1 MRTTEET
8 MILLSSHDH
17 NLPVLAPLLRQHRPT
32 CQEPETLHTPLHK
45 AILGA
50 AQYLS
55 ISDCNLQEEKLK
67 LAEQTVRL
75 LLENGAIWN
84 DLDREGKTPGCVADE
99 NGLKGLYEIMVDA
112 GVRAELL
119 FSRLDG
125 YISLGGESEGED
137 EEDEDEED
145 EEDEEEEEEEK
156 EEEQGKEGD
165 KGMEDGDE
173 EVPALVSAD
182 TAAAADREQKDT
194 PKEETSKGT
203 AEPEWKDPNP
213 ITSPAYLSS
222 RLTYHPDKL
231 LDADSNGVMMSWET
245 DIMRRTAELLLLQ
258 TPTPPSSTTTTSGPR
273 VLNIGFGMGI
283 IDTLFQSHSPPPKKH
298 TIIEAHPDVLTHHL
312 HTTSPWRTNPA
323 IEILPGRWQDVLPSL
338 ITRGEIYD
346 AIYFDTF
353 AEDYSALRD
362 FFTEYVIAL
371 LNPEGGRFGFFN
383 GLGADRKISY
393 DVYRKVVEMDLFEA
407 GLETKWEVVKVGDL
421 EKEGEWE
428 GVRRKYWSLDEYWL
442 PICTFLGELEE
453 GV

>member
-1 MRTTEET
+1 MPTTEET
-8 MILLSSHDH
+8 IILLSSYDH
-17 NLPVLAPLLRQHRPT
+17 NLSVLAPLLRQHRPT
-32 CQEPETLHTPLHK
+32 CQELETLHTPLHK

-55 ISDCNLQEEKLK
+55 ISDCNLQEEKMK

-99 NGLKGLYEIMVDA
+99 KGLKGLYEIMVDA
-112 GVRAELL
+112 GVRSELL

-125 YISLGGESEGED
+125 YMSLGGGESGG
-137 EEDEDEED
+137 
-145 EEDEEEEEEEK
+145 EDEEEEEEEQEEKGDK
-156 EEEQGKEGD
+156 EIEGD
-165 KGMEDGDE
+165 
-173 EVPALVSAD
+173 VSVL
-182 TAAAADREQKDT
+182 
-194 PKEETSKGT
+194 GT

-213 ITSPAYLSS
+213 VTSPAYLSS

-245 DIMRRTAELLLLQ
+245 GIMRRTVELLLPP
-258 TPTPPSSTTTTSGPR
+258 TPTPPSSTTTSGPR

-283 IDTLFQSHSPPPKKH
+283 IDTLFQSHSPPPQKH

-312 HTTSPWRTNPA
+312 HATSPWRTNPT

-393 DVYRKVVEMDLFEA
+393 DVYRKIAEIDLFEA
-407 GLETKWEVVKVGDL
+407 GLEAKWEVVRVGDL
-421 EKEGEWE
+421 EKEVEWE
-428 GVRRKYWSLDEYWL
+428 GVRRKYWCLDEYWL
-442 PICTFLGELEE
+442 PVCTFLGELEE
-453 GV
+453 GI

>member
-1 MRTTEET
+1 MYKLTQPITSTPSNSPTMPTTEET
-8 MILLSSHDH
+8 MVLLSSHDH
-17 NLPVLAPLLRQHRPT
+17 NLSVLAPLLRQNRPT

-55 ISDCNLQEEKLK
+55 ISDYDLQEKKMK

-75 LLENGAIWN
+75 LLENGSIWN
-84 DLDREGKTPGCVADE
+84 DLDREGKTPGCLADE
-99 NGLKGLYEIMVDA
+99 KGLKGLYEILVDA

-125 YISLGGESEGED
+125 YVSLGEGENEGED
-137 EEDEDEED
+137 GDEDREED
-145 EEDEEEEEEEK
+145 K
-156 EEEQGKEGD
+156 E
-165 KGMEDGDE
+165 MEDGDE
-173 EVPALVSAD
+173 EVPTLVS
-182 TAAAADREQKDT
+182 
-194 PKEETSKGT
+194 

-231 LDADSNGVMMSWET
+231 LDADLNSVMMSWET
-245 DIMRRTAELLLLQ
+245 DIMRRTAELLLPQ
-258 TPTPPSSTTTTSGPR
+258 TPNPPSSSTTTTSTTTGPR
-273 VLNIGFGMGI
+273 ILNIGFGMGI
-283 IDTLFQSHSPPPKKH
+283 IDTLFQSHTPPPQKH

-312 HTTSPWRTNPA
+312 HPTSPWRTNPT
-323 IEILPGRWQDVLPSL
+323 IEILPGRWQDVLPSV
-338 ITRGEIYD
+338 IARGEIYD

-353 AEDYSALRD
+353 AEDYCALRD
-362 FFTEYVIAL
+362 FFTEYVVAL

-421 EKEGEWE
+421 GKEGEWE
-428 GVRRKYWSLDEYWL
+428 GVRRKYWCLDEYWL

-453 GV
+453 GM